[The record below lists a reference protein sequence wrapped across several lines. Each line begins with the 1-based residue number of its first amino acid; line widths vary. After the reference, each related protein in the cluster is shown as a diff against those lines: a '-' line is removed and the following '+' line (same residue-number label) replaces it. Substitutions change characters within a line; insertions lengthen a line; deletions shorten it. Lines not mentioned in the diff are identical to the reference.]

1 MATNPMF
8 AHKSKT
14 QARWDRLRM
23 AVDHNRAKALARSST
38 QSGNRAAFAPT
49 GLSVDTSP
57 HSGAGAASPR
67 HKRRGSKGGSP
78 KLLQGDERS
87 HSPNGN
93 GWRSMRRGSSGG
105 SSGGEPHSPNGNGSG
120 WPSRRR
126 RRSSMFGVRETKSSK
141 AKPTVDVSSAWEEVH
156 AKQQAMGRC

>member
-1 MATNPMF
+1 MF

-14 QARWDRLRM
+14 QARWDRLRL
-23 AVDHNRAKALARSST
+23 AVDQNRAKALARSST
-38 QSGNRAAFAPT
+38 QSGNRAAFGPT

-78 KLLQGDERS
+78 KLLHSEDRS

-93 GWRSMRRGSSGG
+93 GWRTNRRGSHGG
-105 SSGGEPHSPNGNGSG
+105 SNGAGSQGGEPHNPNDNG

-126 RRSSMFGVRETKSSK
+126 RRSSLFGVGAAKSSK
-141 AKPTVDVSSAWEEVH
+141 AKPIVDVSSAWEEVIQ
-156 AKQQAMGRC
+156 QQAMGRC